1 MLIAGVRDFFCF
13 FSLFLFFSLIF
24 AALFK
29 SDIYEDHTTV
39 IVRIDVVPGINGMGT
54 DAGAEPE
61 VGKTY

>member
-1 MLIAGVRDFFCF
+1 MAYFPLFPLFTFFF
-13 FSLFLFFSLIF
+13 LIF

-29 SDIYEDHTTV
+29 SDIYEDHANV

-54 DAGAEPE
+54 DFGAEPE

>member
-1 MLIAGVRDFFCF
+1 MLFLPF
-13 FSLFLFFSLIF
+13 FSVFSLIF